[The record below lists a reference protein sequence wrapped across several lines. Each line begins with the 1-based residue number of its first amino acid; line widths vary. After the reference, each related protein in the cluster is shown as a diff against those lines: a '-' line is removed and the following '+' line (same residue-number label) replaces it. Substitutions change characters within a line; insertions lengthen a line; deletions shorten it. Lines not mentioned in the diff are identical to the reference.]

1 MGVQG
6 QVHADEGKSKRA
18 VAYIRVSTKQ
28 QDERVQMGALE
39 RFAEQHGY
47 EILKYFVD
55 KGESGLKS
63 YKNRPA
69 AQQLINFLETGGK
82 DFINAVLVFDITRLG
97 RDMLDTLEFFLKIEK
112 EYGVPIISI
121 NDSWTW
127 NPDNPDKKFFLAV
140 FAWVAEKEWA
150 LRRERVEAAW
160 AMGKQKGRPRV
171 VDAKTVLKY
180 IRKYPGF
187 DLKAITKLM
196 NLDGIK
202 VSYTTVR
209 RRVKELIQQGL
220 LTREEL
226 RGRGNEQGA

>member
-1 MGVQG
+1 MQVQG
-6 QVHADEGKSKRA
+6 LIQLKKEKSKRA
-18 VAYIRVSTKQ
+18 VAYVRVSTKQ
-28 QDERVQMGALE
+28 QDEMVQIGAIQK
-39 RFAEQHGY
+39 FAAQHGY
-47 EILKYFVD
+47 EILKCFVD

-82 DFINAVLVFDITRLG
+82 DFINVILVFDITRLG

-160 AMGKQKGRPRV
+160 AMGKQKGRPRA
-171 VDAKTVLKY
+171 VDTKTVLQYLK
-180 IRKYPGF
+180 KYPGF

-209 RRVKELIQQGL
+209 RRVKELIQQDVI
-220 LTREEL
+220 TREEL
-226 RGRGNEQGA
+226 RKRRQESV

>member
-1 MGVQG
+1 MSSWV
-6 QVHADEGKSKRA
+6 VEMVKRA
-18 VAYIRVSTKQ
+18 VAYVRVSTKS
-28 QDERVQMGALE
+28 QDVNVQIEAIKK
-39 RFAEQHGY
+39 FAEEHGF
-47 EILKYFVD
+47 EILNFFTD
-55 KGESGLKS
+55 RGESGLKS

-82 DFINAVLVFDITRLG
+82 NFVDAVLVFDVTRLG
-97 RDMLDTLEFFLKIEK
+97 RDMLDTLEFFLKIERGC
-112 EYGVPIISI
+112 GVPIISVK
-121 NDSWTW
+121 DSWTW
-127 NPDNPDKKFFLAV
+127 DPDNPDRKFFLAV
-140 FAWVAEKEWA
+140 FAWVAEKEWK

-160 AMGKQKGRPRV
+160 EMGKQKGRPRV

-209 RRVKELIQQGL
+209 RRVRELIEQGL

-226 RGRGNEQGA
+226 RGRRHGQGA

>member
-1 MGVQG
+1 MEEQG
-6 QVHADEGKSKRA
+6 NVEKKVGKKRA
-18 VAYIRVSTKQ
+18 IAYVRVSTKS
-28 QDERVQMGALE
+28 QDINVQKEAI
-39 RFAEQHGY
+39 RKFAEEHGFEITLWY
-47 EILKYFVD
+47 ED
-55 KGESGLKS
+55 RGESGLKS
-63 YKNRPA
+63 YKNRPGA
-69 AQQLINFLETGGK
+69 GQMLHFLSLGGK
-82 DFINAVLVFDITRLG
+82 EVVDAVLVFDVTRLG

-112 EYGVPIISI
+112 ECKIPVILVK
-121 NDSWTW
+121 DSWTW

-187 DLKAITKLM
+187 DLKSITKLM
-196 NLDGIK
+196 DLDGIK

-209 RRVKELIQQGL
+209 RRVKELMEKGL
-220 LTREEL
+220 VSKEEL
-226 RGRGNEQGA
+226 GRRAD